1 MLTWLA
7 PSTLPPEQV
16 KTKGGKKAA
25 DDEPEAGAEEEVP
38 WLERPNPTLTLALT
52 LALALALALAPAL
65 ALALVLALALA
76 L

>member
-25 DDEPEAGAEEEVP
+25 ADEAEAGAEEEVP
-38 WLERPNPTLTLALT
+38 WLERPQPS
-52 LALALALALAPAL
+52 PSP
-65 ALALVLALALA
+65 
-76 L
+76 